1 MSELPSL
8 VDHAEEKET
17 ERETRLLWLAHV
29 VICKLKGDNPMS
41 FAKFTSPKDTQ
52 KGTEKPE
59 NLSSPEEIT
68 ARFDAI
74 VKADKQ
80 RIEVR

>member
-1 MSELPSL
+1 MSELSSL
-8 VDHAEEKET
+8 VEHAEEKET

-29 VICKLKGDNPMS
+29 VICKLKGDTPMS
-41 FAKFTSPKDTQ
+41 FANFTSPKDTQ
-52 KGTEKPE
+52 KSAEKSE

-74 VKADKQ
+74 VKADKE
-80 RIEVR
+80 RMEVR

>member
-1 MSELPSL
+1 MSELSSL
-8 VDHAEEKET
+8 VAHAEEKET

-29 VICKLKGDNPMS
+29 VICKLRGDNPMN
-41 FAKFTSPKDTQ
+41 FAKFTSPRDTQ
-52 KGTEKPE
+52 KSAEKPE

-80 RIEVR
+80 RMEVK